1 MTLLLLMM
9 LREADHFLR
18 EQEVRVSQLFNTL
31 LFTQQQKEEQ
41 EVRVSQLFNTLLFT
55 QQQEE
60 EQEVRVSQL
69 FNTSNMEDYP
79 EWLIIL
85 LGMLVK
91 HLIRR
96 LFSASSRLHSQE
108 LSNRLMFLTEHVVF
122 SCWAY
127 YCVYHVPETT
137 SVGSSW

>member
-1 MTLLLLMM
+1 M
-9 LREADHFLR
+9 
-18 EQEVRVSQLFNTL
+18 RVSQLFNTL
-31 LFTQQQKEEQ
+31 LFTEQQQEEGK
-41 EVRVSQLFNTLLFT
+41 VSEKFNTLLFIK

-69 FNTSNMEDYP
+69 FNTSNMEYYP

-127 YCVYHVPETT
+127 YCVYHVPETA
-137 SVGSSW
+137 SLGSSW